1 MTLWAAVLLV
11 AAVAT
16 HEDDIYAPIFHV
28 SPAGCGG
35 GWLNDPNA
43 PFEFKGRHHLFYQYA
58 RDDAPGPGPGG
69 RLISWGHVAGNLS
82 HARCLPPALV
92 PGVDGDGSPTP
103 YDAQG
108 VFTGSVTVVGG
119 RPVATYPAMPGS
131 HMAGAWPADVDDP
144 DLATWAKDPRN
155 PLDGDVR
162 GGPLAGPLG
171 CTAAWREGG
180 TWTTTIEGGR
190 PLAVKFFASADFVA
204 WDEEGDLDCPACA
217 ACAVPCSDFYPFED
231 RWIFGIN
238 SFGCH
243 LASGGAVVG
252 ELGENRTFTVAGA
265 RAREV
270 AAELAAGST
279 ANASYFAY
287 DYGAAKYPKGY
298 ETSDG
303 RRIQYAW
310 LDEPA
315 DTPKNQTWLGAQTA
329 PRVVARARADDP
341 STSVLVNP
349 VAELAALR
357 TAALAADASA
367 AGAGAWA
374 AAGVA
379 GRHLDVVVDFRG
391 WAAGPV
397 GVAAQNGTFAY
408 TFTPLGAAGGLVRGR
423 VEGTGGAGFLSIPA
437 TQELLRVR
445 VLVDGSVGEAFF
457 DGGRARVAS
466 RAYGAGDAVA
476 LLAPA
481 NATAS
486 LSAWAMGSM
495 WLP

>member
-131 HMAGAWPADVDDP
+131 HMASARPADPDDP
-144 DLATWAKDPRN
+144 DLVRWTKDPRN

-217 ACAVPCSDFYPFED
+217 ACAVPCSDFYPLAD
-231 RWIFGIN
+231 RWVFGIN

-279 ANASYFAY
+279 ANASFFAY

-329 PRVVARARADDP
+329 PRVVAPARADDP

-357 TAALAADASA
+357 TSALAADASA
-367 AGAGAWA
+367 AGTGAWA

-379 GRHLDVVVDFRG
+379 GRHLDTSSPPSAPR
-391 WAAGPV
+391 AAGCRGSTRRARSSSPSAS
-397 GVAAQNGTFAY
+397 GSRPSASAAARRRRRARARTSGSSWRRPT
-408 TFTPLGAAGGLVRGR
+408 TSSRTSSRSGAATATTKNIAKSTSGAPRRRTSSRRSSGR
-423 VEGTGGAGFLSIPA
+423 R
-437 TQELLRVR
+437 RV
-445 VLVDGSVGEAFF
+445 
-457 DGGRARVAS
+457 
-466 RAYGAGDAVA
+466 
-476 LLAPA
+476 
-481 NATAS
+481 
-486 LSAWAMGSM
+486 
-495 WLP
+495 